1 MASGSQEAQNNF
13 SLIGKEAGF
22 EDISASCGS
31 GLPELCKNGSY
42 DLVVMSLP
50 LESEFGLET
59 ALRVSKLCPG
69 GLLIISPSKIYEE
82 VCAKGAKIP
91 APILPRSAP
100 KAQVIN
106 IMRFLLSV
114 RQSSIAANEETAR
127 LQGIVDEMKLVNRAK
142 CVLIEYLRLSEQEAH
157 YQLRKRAMDQRITL
171 TEAALDILKIYEY
184 QKPLGG

>member
-13 SLIGKEAGF
+13 SLMGKEAGF
-22 EDISASCGS
+22 EDISASCGN
-31 GLPELCKNGSY
+31 GLTELCGKGGY
-42 DLVVMSLP
+42 DLIVMALP

-59 ALRVSKLCPG
+59 ALHVSKLCPG
-69 GLLIISPSKIYEE
+69 GLLIIAPSKIYEE
-82 VCAKGAKIP
+82 VCAKGAKIS
-91 APILPRSAP
+91 APILPRSAS